1 MRIRFY
7 FLVDEQNLAI
17 LADINRPAKWNL
29 ALGSHDAIRFGD
41 LLGRIAE
48 DRVIQFERFSKLF
61 VDVFCIAA
69 SSKIS
74 DLELFD
80 GIATLTE

>member
-1 MRIRFY
+1 MRIRFH
-7 FLVDEQNLAI
+7 FLIDEQNLAVF
-17 LADINRPAKWNL
+17 ANVNCPAKGNL
-29 ALGSHDAIRFGD
+29 PFGSHDAIGFGD